1 VNGRE
6 AELLEVLL
14 EAATTVRREQDLAGR
29 LIPPPA
35 WWDLAPAALDE
46 LFRRQVFAREV
57 ERAVDS
63 RGRSGTVKAVMS
75 KLGA

>member
-1 VNGRE
+1 V
-6 AELLEVLL
+6 
-14 EAATTVRREQDLAGR
+14 
-29 LIPPPA
+29 
-35 WWDLAPAALDE
+35 LDE

-75 KLGA
+75 KLGV